1 MGPKHA
7 VYATEFKSNLTSAL
21 FDAGMAYDGPS
32 AELMTEAGKW
42 SHDPI
47 TELVECLRHDSE
59 RVFVLRL
66 KLKAG
71 APTVAATVVG
81 KGTKQSLADAATTG
95 KSVQVAINAYF
106 TAKHDGRDPE
116 TDEFVGLTA
125 NCTFTICSC
134 AVLSDREAGTPWMG
148 GSPATTSTTSYA
160 AAKAAVEAEIG
171 RVTPDSE
178 SDDGANDDD
187 DVETTTTGIADDDDD
202 VETTTTRISKLMK
215 PSRGP
220 APLSPKRPCP
230 AKETKTGSGPAPLSP
245 KRPYPANDT
254 KKGKKHKRK

>member
-1 MGPKHA
+1 
-7 VYATEFKSNLTSAL
+7 
-21 FDAGMAYDGPS
+21 MAYDGPS

-47 TELVECLRHDSE
+47 TELVECLRHDNE
-59 RVFVLRL
+59 RVFVLKL

-116 TDEFVGLTA
+116 TDEFVGLNA

-134 AVLSDREAGTPWMG
+134 AILSDREAGTPWMG
-148 GSPATTSTTSYA
+148 GSPTTTSTTSCA

-171 RVTPDSE
+171 RVTPDSD
-178 SDDGANDDD
+178 SDDNANDDD
-187 DVETTTTGIADDDDD
+187 DVETTTTG
-202 VETTTTRISKLMK
+202 ISKLMK

-220 APLSPKRPCP
+220 APLSPKRPYT
-230 AKETKTGSGPAPLSP
+230 AKDTKTGSGPAPLSP
-245 KRPYPANDT
+245 KRPCPAKDT
-254 KKGKKHKRK
+254 KAGKGKKHKRK